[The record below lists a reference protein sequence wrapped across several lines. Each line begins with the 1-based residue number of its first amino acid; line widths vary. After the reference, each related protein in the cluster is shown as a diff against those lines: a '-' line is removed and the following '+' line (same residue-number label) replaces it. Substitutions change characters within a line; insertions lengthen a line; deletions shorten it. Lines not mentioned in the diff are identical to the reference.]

1 MENKFKK
8 FISEE
13 IYKKEFAKGKIHFSD
28 RDGMLYK
35 AWGHVFS
42 SHLVGDYVEFG
53 VYRGDSLVKS
63 FRNYELF
70 RQWLEEQ
77 QSSSEIWRR
86 EVAKNYIA
94 EKHYFHGLDTF
105 EGMPC
110 NEEENATFQEG
121 TFLADFHKVENYC
134 NENNLITNSQLFLY
148 KGLFKQT
155 ACELQKNLIGR
166 KICILNIDSDLY
178 ESAKDA
184 LEIAAPYLDIGSVLM
199 FDDYNAFSAN
209 NEKGERRAFKE
220 FQCKNKLLWESWQAY
235 HFSGQ
240 SFLCVGKKS

>member
-1 MENKFKK
+1 MLDIKK
-8 FISEE
+8 IIREE
-13 IYKKEFAKGKIHFSD
+13 IYKKQFAKGKIHFSD

-35 AWGHVFS
+35 AWGHVFTN
-42 SHLVGDYVEFG
+42 HLVGDYVEFG
-53 VYRGDSLVKS
+53 VYNGDSLVKS
-63 FRNYELF
+63 FRNYVLF

-77 QSSSEIWRR
+77 QSSNEAWRR

-94 EKHYFHGLDTF
+94 EKSYFHGLDTF
-105 EGMPC
+105 EGIPS
-110 NEEENATFQEG
+110 NQEENATFQKG
-121 TFLADFHKVENYC
+121 TFLAKISEVENHC
-134 NENNLITNSQLFLY
+134 NENNLRINDQLFLY
-148 KGLFKQT
+148 KGLFSQT
-155 ACELQKNLIGR
+155 ACELKKNLVGR

-184 LEIAAPYLDIGSVLM
+184 LKTAAPYLDIGSVLM

-209 NEKGERRAFKE
+209 NEKGERRAFRE
-220 FQCKNKLLWESWQAY
+220 FQCNNKLLWESWQAY